1 MRIFA
6 FRNRITRYDFLR
18 YSQIVGVLARYG
30 LGDIIGRIRIGYNV
44 RWCTK
49 RVRGST
55 QTCAEICTP
64 ERLRLAFEELGPTFI
79 KFGQILSCRPDLLR
93 PEFIRELSKL
103 QDSVP
108 AFPYVEAKAAIE
120 GGIGRPLCELFEWM
134 SSEPVAAGSLA
145 QVYRARTCSGEE
157 VAVKVQRPGIEAII
171 DPDIRILY
179 KLATLVKRR
188 FTELRQYEP
197 TRIVDEFA
205 RSIRKELDFVREG
218 RNTDR
223 FRQYFAGDISVHI
236 PRVYWTHTA
245 PKVLT
250 IEYIRGIK
258 ISDTKQI
265 EVAGLDRRKI
275 AINGANL
282 ILKEVFQHHF
292 FHADPHPGNLFVLE
306 DNVIAPVD
314 FGMTGSIDDE
324 LAERVSLLVS
334 AVVRKDIDR
343 TINTLLAL
351 GSTEEPLDRKVL
363 KADLADLF
371 DEYYGVSLKEVSI
384 KKFLDQ
390 LMALIREHKLRP
402 PSELVMMAR
411 ALLLSEGVGRELYP
425 QFNIIEHMKPYAHKV
440 LTQHFDP
447 ARELQELTVAGKESI
462 KLAKQLP
469 GDMIEILSKLKK
481 ADFGTSAEQGR
492 VERFSTQISN
502 SSNRLS
508 LAIMAGAFI
517 VGSSIVF
524 QAGLGPTLFGYSFLG
539 LMGFLLA
546 SILGVCLLVGILCS
560 KTR

>member
-6 FRNRITRYDFLR
+6 FRKRIMRYDFLR
-18 YSQIVGVLARYG
+18 YSQIVRVLARYG
-30 LGDIIGRIRIGYNV
+30 LGDIVGRIRIGYNV
-44 RWCTK
+44 RWRIK
-49 RVRGST
+49 HVRRST
-55 QTCAEICTP
+55 QTYADIRTP

-79 KFGQILSCRPDLLR
+79 KFGQILSCRPDLLG
-93 PEFIRELSKL
+93 PEFIREMSKL

-108 AFPYVEAKAAIE
+108 PFPYVEAKASIE
-120 GGIGRPLCELFEWM
+120 GGIGRPLCELFEWIG
-134 SSEPVAAGSLA
+134 SEPVAAGSLA
-145 QVYRARTCSGEE
+145 QVYQARTHSGEK

-179 KLATLVKRR
+179 KLATLVERR

-197 TRIVDEFA
+197 TSIVDEFA

-218 RNTDR
+218 RNIDR

-236 PRVYWTHTA
+236 PKVYWAYTA
-245 PKVLT
+245 PRVLT
-250 IEYIRGIK
+250 IEYIQGIK

-265 EVAGLDRRKI
+265 DAAGLDRRKI

-282 ILKEVFQHHF
+282 ILKEMFQHHY

-334 AVVRKDIDR
+334 AIVRKDIDR

-351 GSTEEPLDRKVL
+351 GATEGPLDRKAL

-390 LMALIREHKLRP
+390 LMTLVREHKLRP

-481 ADFGTSAEQGR
+481 ADFGTSSEQGR
-492 VERFSTQISN
+492 VDRFNTQTSS

-508 LAIMAGAFI
+508 LAIMTGAFI
-517 VGSSIVF
+517 VGSPIVF

-539 LMGFLLA
+539 LMGFSLA
-546 SILGVCLLVGILCS
+546 IILGVCLLVGILRS